1 MGTRSRHSLG
11 LGYTPCV
18 VPSPDRRRAVRPVP
32 AYFCSLDVEN
42 VRCFGEKQRLEL
54 MDGERPAKWT
64 VVLGDN
70 GVGKT
75 TLLQCLYSMAPT
87 VQYQDDERSTSPRG
101 LSFEFRP
108 KRHHQGGYG
117 PTVEA
122 RLAYFGHLTEGNY
135 TFGDGKLMIS
145 EYGSGGWSGSPEL
158 ETPILCCGYGA
169 SRHLGAGSLEAQDRF
184 DAGDSLFAPDIPL
197 INAVE
202 WFLQADYASRVT
214 RGERALRRRE
224 MIEQALIRLLPD
236 VAAIRVAGLD
246 DDPPHPHVE
255 AQTPY
260 GWVDLRDLS
269 LGYQT
274 MIAWVVDLA
283 SRMLEAYSD
292 SEDPL
297 AEAAVVLV
305 DEVDLHLH
313 PQWQRRITSH
323 LGELFPNVQFIVTTH
338 SPLVVQAPGVTNV
351 AVLRREG
358 DHVRIFND
366 PEEVRGWRVDQILT
380 SDLFGLDSARPVD
393 VERLMTR
400 QQELV
405 LLDTPSFEERAELR
419 KLDEELAKLAP
430 GETARD
436 REAWSVV
443 HRLAEKLRDAAGG
456 EP

>member
-1 MGTRSRHSLG
+1 VDTKSRPSVG
-11 LGYTPCV
+11 LGYTAGV
-18 VPSPDRRRAVRPVP
+18 IPSPGHRRSQRPEP

-42 VRCFGEKQRLEL
+42 VRCFGDKQRLNL
-54 MDGERPAKWT
+54 MNGDRPAKWT

-75 TLLQCLYSMAPT
+75 TLLQCLYSMAPGVHHQESKDLAFPRGVWSEFAPVRHGEQLGT
-87 VQYQDDERSTSPRG
+87 IETRVALIGRLTEEGFTFAEGDLFFDER
-101 LSFEFRP
+101 
-108 KRHHQGGYG
+108 G
-117 PTVEA
+117 PTSSGAFSAIEA
-122 RLAYFGHLTEGNY
+122 
-135 TFGDGKLMIS
+135 
-145 EYGSGGWSGSPEL
+145 PV
-158 ETPILCCGYGA
+158 LCCGYGA
-169 SRHLGAGSLEAQDRF
+169 SRRLGAGSLEAQAGS
-184 DAGDSLFAPDIPL
+184 DAGDSLFVPDVPL

-202 WFLQADYASRVT
+202 WLLQADYASRGA

-224 MIEQALIRLLPD
+224 RIERALVRLLPD
-236 VAAIRVAGLD
+236 VSTIRVAGLD
-246 DDPPHPHVE
+246 DDPPRPHVE
-255 AQTPY
+255 AETPY

-274 MIAWVVDLA
+274 MIAWIVDLA
-283 SRMLEAYSD
+283 SRMFEAYPD
-292 SEDPL
+292 TEDPL
-297 AEAAVVLV
+297 AEAAIVLV

-313 PQWQRRITSH
+313 PRWQRRITSH
-323 LGELFPNVQFIVTTH
+323 LGELFPNAQFIVTAH
-338 SPLVVQAPGVTNV
+338 SPLVVQAPGVTNI

-358 DHVRIFND
+358 DQVRILND

-405 LLDTPSFEERAELR
+405 LLDTPSFEEQAELR

-443 HRLAEKLRDAAGG
+443 HRLAERLRDVAGG
-456 EP
+456 ET